1 MIKAKKGMEHGGKK
15 FFVND
20 DLTRE
25 EELIQYKAR
34 CFAKNHK
41 GKNKAIVAYRKVYI
55 EGKEF
60 RWNEELTDFVERI

>member
-1 MIKAKKGMEHGGKK
+1 MKAKKGMEHGGKK

-25 EELIQYKAR
+25 EELIAR

-41 GKNKAIVAYRKVYI
+41 GKNKAIVAYRKVYV

-60 RWNEELTDFVERI
+60 RWNEELTDFVKRI